1 MPYIILTWTDREQ
14 LADLDVLR
22 EADSSKPILFKKKD
36 SARDV
41 GDLIGGGKHKVVEI
55 NSIIDLRKY

>member
-14 LADLDVLR
+14 LTDLDVLR
-22 EADSSKPILFKKKD
+22 EADTNKPIIFKKKD

-41 GDLIGGGKHKVVEI
+41 GEVIGGGKYKVVEI